1 MARINKAKNF
11 LGKSYVVSNEIE
23 ALIQTLSFDSK
34 NSTLGFGEGKFGDD
48 TTSSKSISFAEWI
61 AEAKTAA
68 KTDAITAVTGDAL
81 VAGKIVLGKDASSV
95 ETSAFVPGTNVLT
108 DSATTLATDAA
119 VLAAISKVSADAIGV
134 EAGDGIN
141 ISIKEGTT
149 TNVIS
154 TDIKLAKVSNEGAG
168 VYQLQ
173 IKEAGKETYKSVGE
187 INLPADMVA
196 TSGELVDADAEGNA
210 GTFIKMTI
218 ANADPF
224 YIDVKDLIEY
234 NSYEAS
240 VTITPSLVEGKA
252 HTYAFDVN
260 DKSIVTAKIA
270 DAAVTET
277 QLNESVNA
285 SLDKADSAIQAGD
298 VARITYED
306 SNVKAA
312 LDDIYVQ
319 IGDGGSVANQIKD
332 AIDALD
338 GDATI
343 ATVDGGVV
351 TIKGGIVE
359 VDGVVDNSEA
369 SDIVL
374 AKVATT
380 GDAVDVKIAD
390 AGNLIVAENVEGA
403 LAEIA
408 AQIDAMDADLVA
420 ETGKTPE
427 QDGVF
432 VVNGVKQVDGKIT
445 EIASVEVE
453 KAGAAAAVKNLI
465 VNNIESKVVQIKED
479 ILVMEQQDEQTAAS
493 NTIDG
498 RVLAVYDAADN
509 QIFPE
514 ITYKNG
520 ISTIMVD
527 FGEAATENF
536 TVLHTVKITVA

>member
-408 AQIDAMDADLVA
+408 A
-420 ETGKTPE
+420 
-427 QDGVF
+427 
-432 VVNGVKQVDGKIT
+432 
-445 EIASVEVE
+445 
-453 KAGAAAAVKNLI
+453 
-465 VNNIESKVVQIKED
+465 
-479 ILVMEQQDEQTAAS
+479 
-493 NTIDG
+493 
-498 RVLAVYDAADN
+498 
-509 QIFPE
+509 
-514 ITYKNG
+514 
-520 ISTIMVD
+520 
-527 FGEAATENF
+527 
-536 TVLHTVKITVA
+536 

>member
-48 TTSSKSISFAEWI
+48 TTSSKSISFADWI

-119 VLAAISKVSADAIGV
+119 VLAAISKVSSDAIGV

-319 IGDGGSVANQIKD
+319 IGDGGSVATQIKD

-408 AQIDAMDADLVA
+408 A
-420 ETGKTPE
+420 
-427 QDGVF
+427 
-432 VVNGVKQVDGKIT
+432 
-445 EIASVEVE
+445 
-453 KAGAAAAVKNLI
+453 
-465 VNNIESKVVQIKED
+465 
-479 ILVMEQQDEQTAAS
+479 
-493 NTIDG
+493 
-498 RVLAVYDAADN
+498 
-509 QIFPE
+509 
-514 ITYKNG
+514 
-520 ISTIMVD
+520 
-527 FGEAATENF
+527 
-536 TVLHTVKITVA
+536 

>member
-48 TTSSKSISFAEWI
+48 TTSSKSISFADWI

-119 VLAAISKVSADAIGV
+119 VLAAISKVSSDAIGV

-319 IGDGGSVANQIKD
+319 IGDGGSVATQIKD

-408 AQIDAMDADLVA
+408 AQIDAMDADLAA

-527 FGEAATENF
+527 FGKAATENF